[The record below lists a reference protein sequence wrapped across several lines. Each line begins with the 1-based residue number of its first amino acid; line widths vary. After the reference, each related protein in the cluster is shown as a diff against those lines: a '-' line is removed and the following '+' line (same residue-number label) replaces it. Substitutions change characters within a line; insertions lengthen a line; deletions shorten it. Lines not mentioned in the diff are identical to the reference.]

1 MPAIFDSS
9 YTSRMRIAT
18 WNVNGLRARATQLR
32 AWLERERPDLV
43 CLQELKAEE
52 RQIPDDCKLGD
63 YHAFWHCR
71 KAHSGVA
78 LLVRKDGAASVPVFT
93 HSPFDVQSRA
103 LLRYVHWLRAV
114 TSTGSMPWIAR
125 RPVGLQRLEAS
136 WKCWRFWS
144 RRSDLNR

>member
-43 CLQELKAEE
+43 CPQKLKAEE

-71 KAHSGVA
+71 KAY
-78 LLVRKDGAASVPVFT
+78 PVWRFWFEKT
-93 HSPFDVQSRA
+93 GPHPFRYTLTRRSTCNRA
-103 LLRYVHWLRAV
+103 RFRYVHWLRAV